1 MKERHGFHILSMAL
15 GLLVAGGI
23 AVAAQGQ
30 KPPDPK
36 TQDPNAQVV
45 ETRPETARGEADPAL
60 KPEPRVN
67 MRGKE
72 TRQAPP
78 HKGGEQP
85 RGGQAVCDVHF
96 DNRTPWWIHLW
107 VDGEY
112 EGLMPPWGDV
122 YTWAIAGRTRLAAR
136 ADFDSG
142 ASLTWNSTVNCPAGG
157 TYNWRLLQR

>member
-1 MKERHGFHILSMAL
+1 MLSITLVMFVVAAL
-15 GLLVAGGI
+15 T
-23 AVAAQGQ
+23 VAAQGQ

-36 TQDPNAQVV
+36 AQDPNAQVV
-45 ETRPETARGEADPAL
+45 ETRPETARGEADL
-60 KPEPRVN
+60 KPAPRVN
-67 MRGKE
+67 TRDKQV
-72 TRQAPP
+72 RQAPP

-85 RGGQAVCDVHF
+85 RGGQGTCDVHF

-122 YTWAIAGRTRLAAR
+122 YTWAIAGRTRLAGR

-142 ASLTWNSTVNCPAGG
+142 ASLTWATTVNCPAGG
-157 TYNWRLLQR
+157 IYNWRLLQR